1 MPYKA
6 PRYSSDHI
14 RTNIICELCFII
26 GFRIACCGN
35 SIILQPDFS
44 NLSIDVFLLGML
56 KTVWSFITHK
66 KRNNQFSDRRQIS
79 EIKGYKDI
87 FVLWGEIWTVYVKL
101 RRCTIVRRLKK
112 FGKIKHSFK
121 FCWPFPKTQLLF
133 LQKDSSIFVFHVKTR
148 DSVILLY
155 SDIVCI
161 IFTRR

>member
-1 MPYKA
+1 
-6 PRYSSDHI
+6 
-14 RTNIICELCFII
+14 
-26 GFRIACCGN
+26 
-35 SIILQPDFS
+35 
-44 NLSIDVFLLGML
+44 ML

-87 FVLWGEIWTVYVKL
+87 FVLWGEIWTVCVKL

-133 LQKDSSIFVFHVKTR
+133 YKKILVFLFFMSKHEIQSFYFILILYASFSRDVNSIKESSIKCSKLV
-148 DSVILLY
+148 
-155 SDIVCI
+155 I
-161 IFTRR
+161 IFKSLSGLKNGNWEFQVK